1 MRKYIEHSLYALA
14 IQLAFMLLPNTDAF
28 VGFIAATFFFAGR
41 ELAQAEYRYIRLYS
55 KGKRTQDM
63 RWYKTLFSPEI
74 WNVSSLAWDLIV
86 PVILTGA
93 VATFLSI

>member
-55 KGKRTQDM
+55 RGIRTQDM
-63 RWYKTLFSPEI
+63 RWWKVLSPEI
-74 WNVSSLAWDLIV
+74 WNVSSLVWDLIV
-86 PVILTGA
+86 PAILTGA
-93 VATFLSI
+93 VALFLST

>member
-55 KGKRTQDM
+55 RGVRTQDM
-63 RWYKTLFSPEI
+63 RWWKALSPEI
-74 WNVSSLAWDLIV
+74 WNVSSLVWDLVV
-86 PVILTGA
+86 PAILTGA